1 MIMFFCKPEFL
12 NIFKELNIL
21 GDSEFTLVTHNS
33 DINFNKEYV
42 EAVLGFFPNMIHWYT
57 QNLLCDH
64 PKVSPI
70 PVGIGNPKWS
80 HGKQERFKKI
90 MSKDIEKS
98 NDVYV
103 NFNVSTNPK
112 ARNYCLDQLK
122 MSIKTDYPNAA
133 VIADHDKFVES
144 THETYLTDIA
154 QSYFTVS
161 PVGNGEDCH
170 KTWEVL
176 YMRSIPI
183 VTRWFG
189 VEKFKSLGIPMII
202 FR

>member
-1 MIMFFCKPEFL
+1 M
-12 NIFKELNIL
+12 
-21 GDSEFTLVTHNS
+21 
-33 DINFNKEYV
+33 
-42 EAVLGFFPNMIHWYT
+42 
-57 QNLLCDH
+57 
-64 PKVSPI
+64 
-70 PVGIGNPKWS
+70 
-80 HGKQERFKKI
+80 
-90 MSKDIEKS
+90 
-98 NDVYV
+98 
-103 NFNVSTNPK
+103 
-112 ARNYCLDQLK
+112 
-122 MSIKTDYPNAA
+122 
-133 VIADHDKFVES
+133 ES

-202 FR
+202 LDDWSEFKDLDLCKDRYLSLWKDFKTSSLNFELFK